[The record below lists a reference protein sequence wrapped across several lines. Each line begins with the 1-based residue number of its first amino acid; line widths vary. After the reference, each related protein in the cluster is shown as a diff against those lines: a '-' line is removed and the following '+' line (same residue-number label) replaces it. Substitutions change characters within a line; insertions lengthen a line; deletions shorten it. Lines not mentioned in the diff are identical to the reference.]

1 MQAEQ
6 KGWRVLLRKELAPLL
21 LLVIIAGGI
30 LAFVELSDE
39 VKEGGTAQI
48 DRTILLAMRNPQDLS
63 DPIGPKWFEE
73 MERDFTALGG
83 VAVLMVLTL
92 TVCGFLV
99 LDGKNRAAGFLL
111 MAVLGGL
118 LFSTGL
124 KHVFQR
130 PRPNLVPHGSY
141 VYTTS
146 FPSGH
151 SMLSAATYLTMGA
164 LLARVQS
171 RRRLKIYLMV
181 VATMLTLLVGI
192 SRVYLGVHWPTDVLA
207 GWTAGGVWA
216 LICWMVARKLQ
227 HRGEIEQEG
236 EKAPEG

>member
-1 MQAEQ
+1 MQAEP

-21 LLVIIAGGI
+21 LLVLIAGGI
-30 LAFVELSDE
+30 LLFAELSDE
-39 VKEGGTAQI
+39 VKEGGTARI
-48 DRTILLAMRNPQDLS
+48 DKQILLAMRNPQDLS

-73 MERDFTALGG
+73 TERDFTALGG
-83 VAVLMVLTL
+83 VAVMTVLTL
-92 TVCGFLV
+92 IVCGFLV

-171 RRRLKIYLMV
+171 RRRLKIYLMA
-181 VATMLTLLVGI
+181 VATVLTLLVGI

-216 LICWMVARKLQ
+216 LICWMAARKLQ

-236 EKAPEG
+236 E